1 MKHRGYIAKRHVKS
15 ALRKLKLL
23 IRAHEFPG
31 NPLAGYVPTEALIEA
46 LDELY
51 EKCRVKRP
59 ALLDSPVPPALW
71 PLGMLPGS
79 PLLQPLIVA
88 DPMPQPQPGLPPQT
102 SDPPPPLI
110 GDPLPQSQPV
120 LRPQTSDPPPPL
132 IGDPL
137 PQSQPVLRPQT
148 SDPPPP
154 LIGDPPGGGGT
165 CVCGNASIMCGED
178 GECAPPGATE
188 RPPNT

>member
-59 ALLDSPVPPALW
+59 ALLDSPAWSP
-71 PLGMLPGS
+71 GMLPGS

-110 GDPLPQSQPV
+110 GDP
-120 LRPQTSDPPPPL
+120 
-132 IGDPL
+132 
-137 PQSQPVLRPQT
+137 
-148 SDPPPP
+148 
-154 LIGDPPGGGGT
+154 PGGGGT

-178 GECAPPGATE
+178 GECAPPLK
-188 RPPNT
+188 